1 MGGHMVQGHIDG
13 VGVVDRVDRGGEHR
27 VRIRPPAE
35 FMVYVVPKGAV
46 TVEGVSLTIA
56 GVDVEGGIFEVALI
70 PTTLE
75 KTTLGSLRPGDRCNL
90 ESDVM
95 ARTVVHYLRWY
106 GGRDE

>member
-1 MGGHMVQGHIDG
+1 
-13 VGVVDRVDRGGEHR
+13 
-27 VRIRPPAE
+27 
-35 FMVYVVPKGAV
+35 V

-56 GVDVEGGIFEVALI
+56 GVDVEGGTFEVALI

-106 GGRDE
+106 GGRDG